1 MDFLFLTWDELQNQC
16 FKLVKRIKNQNLKLD
31 RIVCISRGGLIVAR
45 ILSDF
50 LDLPISNF
58 TIVSYVSVGITGK
71 PKIAEKLVVD
81 LKNESILLVD
91 EIVDH
96 GTTLKCALDY
106 LKTKKPKKI
115 YSLAPIIKPWTKVKP
130 DYYLV
135 KTKKWVVYPYELK
148 ETIDDLKKIFTK
160 ENKSTRELVKTINQL
175 GFNSQQTK
183 YFLNC
188 RE

>member
-1 MDFLFLTWDELQNQC
+1 MNFLFLTYDELQAQC
-16 FKLVKRIKNQNLKLD
+16 FKLVKQIKTRKLKLN
-31 RIVCISRGGLIVAR
+31 RIVCISRGGLVIAR

-58 TIVSYVSVGITGK
+58 TIVSYVSVGVTGK
-71 PKIAEKLVVD
+71 PKIAEKLAVS
-81 LKNESILLVD
+81 LKAESVLLVD

-115 YSLAPIIKPWTKVKP
+115 YSLAPIIKPWTKIKP
-130 DYYLV
+130 DFYLI

-148 ETIDDLKKIFTK
+148 ETIDDLKKIFKT
-160 ENKSTRELVKTINQL
+160 ENKSNQELEKTIKKL
-175 GFNSQQTK
+175 GFNPQQVR
-183 YFLNC
+183 YFFKC

>member
-1 MDFLFLTWDELQNQC
+1 MDFLFLTWDDLQAQC
-16 FKLVKRIKNQNLKLD
+16 FNLAKQIKTQKLKLN
-31 RIVCISRGGLIVAR
+31 RIVCVSRGGLVIAR

-58 TIVSYVSVGITGK
+58 TIVSYVSVGVTGK
-71 PKIAEKLVVD
+71 PKIAEKLAVS
-81 LKNESILLVD
+81 LKSESVLLVD

-115 YSLAPIIKPWTKVKP
+115 YSLAPVIKPWTKIKP
-130 DYYLV
+130 NFYLL

-148 ETIDDLKKIFTK
+148 ETIDDLKEIFHK
-160 ENKSTRELVKTINQL
+160 QNKSKRELKDTIKTL
-175 GFNSQQTK
+175 GFNSQQIN
-183 YFLNC
+183 YFLK
-188 RE
+188 